1 MAEGT
6 RPLSASIA
14 EGFSGLGRRIG
25 DALSYI
31 TPDVYEK
38 GDYAP
43 QQWEKWYADTQPGG
57 VHYERHQEFLRRL
70 EPVLDRRYREYKDA
84 LKSGAWRPEAM
95 PEIAKT
101 GRSNKEVSD
110 KVKDIIRGKPVGN
123 DPEARAYASLFLDYM
138 RDNSLGGR
146 SARNSVTPEQYAE
159 WQTFKPGGEG
169 IAQAANAPYRLN
181 NAGKDNLERTIDY
194 NLMTTFQT
202 DPVHRPAFLKSG
214 LLMGN
219 LQNLVG
225 MAYPSGI
232 GMAAQQLG
240 NVWGGD
246 PVSAVDNAVMWDDYS
261 RQKFAENPYYWND
274 RLAGATIPQ
283 ASALTAEGLEEKTQ
297 GGGSMMGTATRYLSG
312 PMLFP
317 NLSEKERQT
326 LIDFQRQYSRYTPII
341 PKPDDYDYTG
351 QLFADE
357 EETQR
362 LDLARQLNAQE
373 AEAWQGFSTVLPEQI
388 KQFNKA
394 TGLNIKPTYGSAAM
408 NDLAMVV
415 PGILGDPQ
423 NVAQTA
429 LAAATGGMSGLVRAL
444 LSTAA
449 ETPGEGGFN
458 TAISIGNTPQP
469 LNEYLFS
476 SNPGVPLRTP
486 DGRTPAPDS
495 REYDEALNRYR
506 LDQKNVLGQAAQF
519 LQDDRQK
526 TQKRQ
531 KASSFIES
539 KPY

>member
-14 EGFSGLGRRIG
+14 EGFSGLGRRLG
-25 DALSYI
+25 DVLSYV
-31 TPDVYEK
+31 TPDIYEK

-57 VHYERHQEFLRRL
+57 VHYERHQEFLQRL
-70 EPVLDRRYREYKDA
+70 EPVLERRYQEFKNA
-84 LKSGAWRPEAM
+84 LRSGAWKPEDSPPM
-95 PEIAKT
+95 PKSRRSSKEI
-101 GRSNKEVSD
+101 SD
-110 KVKDIIRGKPVGN
+110 KVKDVIRGKPVGN
-123 DPEARAYASLFLDYM
+123 DPQARVYARLFLDYM

-159 WQTFKPGGEG
+159 WQAFKPGGEG
-169 IAQAANAPYRLN
+169 IGQAANAPYRLN
-181 NAGKDNLERTIDY
+181 DAGKDNLERTIDY

-219 LQNLVG
+219 VQNLVG

-283 ASALTAEGLEEKTQ
+283 ASALTAEGLEEKAQ
-297 GGGSMMGTATRYLSG
+297 GGGSMMGTATRYLSA
-312 PMLFP
+312 PLLFP
-317 NLSEKERQT
+317 NLSESERQT
-326 LIDFQRQYSRYTPII
+326 LVDYARHYSRYSPIM
-341 PKPDDYDYTG
+341 PELNPRES
-351 QLFADE
+351 A
-357 EETQR
+357 QR
-362 LDLARQLNAQE
+362 LDLARQLNTQE

-429 LAAATGGMSGLVRAL
+429 LAAATGGMSGLAQAL
-444 LSTAA
+444 LGSVA
-449 ETPGEGGFN
+449 EIPGEGGFN
-458 TAISIGNTPQP
+458 TAISISNTPQSIS
-469 LNEYLFS
+469 EYLFS
-476 SNPGVPLRTP
+476 SNPGVPIRTP
-486 DGRTPAPDS
+486 DGRIPEPDS
-495 REYDEALNRYR
+495 QEYDEALKAYR
-506 LDQKNVLGQAAQF
+506 LDQKNALGQAARF